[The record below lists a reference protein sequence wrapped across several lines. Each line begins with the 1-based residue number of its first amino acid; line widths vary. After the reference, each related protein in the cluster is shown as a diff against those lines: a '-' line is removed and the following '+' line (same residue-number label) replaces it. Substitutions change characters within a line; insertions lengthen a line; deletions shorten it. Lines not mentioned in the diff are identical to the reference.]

1 MTVGSFNCLGSFNSK
16 AVVDT
21 TVVNI
26 FGARHAGRRVDWGIN
41 ESDKIPLDPNH
52 EQYIS
57 ANEAGL
63 IKIYTARKNEELVGY
78 FVLQI
83 YHHMHYNSNKFALC
97 DVIYVKPEHRA
108 GGTGPKLIKY
118 CEEKMK
124 ELDVDVIAINTKAH
138 ALFDKLLEKMD
149 YQLADLFYSK
159 WIGK

>member
-1 MTVGSFNCLGSFNSK
+1 MEKVKFKEEKYIDIKEEMAPLLYEHWK
-16 AVVDT
+16 A
-21 TVVNI
+21 I
-26 FGARHAGRRVDWGIN
+26 ALYQ
-41 ESDKIPLDPNH
+41 DKIPLDPNH

-57 ANEAGL
+57 ANDAGL

-118 CEEKMK
+118 CEERMK
-124 ELDVDVIAINTKAH
+124 ELDVEVIAINTKAH